1 MPTEGKQRKGRI
13 IKKLFRCTD
22 DTLMQL
28 KFFSSV
34 LPLLERVSSA
44 LSVSTTWSPHSYFCM
59 RNKFL
64 LWSSFFSVSWRL
76 KTWGQSLRWRPQRTL
91 VVSWCCSPFQP
102 FAPWSSL
109 RRQGIVHLEEETLE
123 CSQLLEP
130 LFLKQTLQEPSVCR
144 WNSLL
149 KTSFWSRW
157 FESWSERS
165 AALSKL
171 LKLPSLLPG
180 VLNQDEEAEVCY
192 DEEVSAFL
200 GQTAIPPLNEEQWID
215 EW

>member
-34 LPLLERVSSA
+34 LPLLKEFLPLFQFQQHDPLIDIFAWETSFSSEAVSSLFHEGWKPEARVWGGVHREHLLSADVARRSSHWPPA
-44 LSVSTTWSPHSYFCM
+44 LLFVLGHCPSRR
-59 RNKFL
+59 RN
-64 LWSSFFSVSWRL
+64 
-76 KTWGQSLRWRPQRTL
+76 
-91 VVSWCCSPFQP
+91 
-102 FAPWSSL
+102 
-109 RRQGIVHLEEETLE
+109 ILE
-123 CSQLLEP
+123 CSQLLQP
-130 LFLKQTLQEPSVCR
+130 QVLKQTLQEPSVCG

-171 LKLPSLLPG
+171 LELPSLLPG

-192 DEEVSAFL
+192 DKEVSAFL
-200 GQTAIPPLNEEQWID
+200 GQTAIPPLNEKQWTD